1 MADEDREIRSWQTR
15 RALDAE
21 HGNLGGGSSR
31 PITQG
36 IKKQVI
42 ETHFFR
48 AANGDSADG
57 GPCMPL
63 IRISDTGAITVIGA
77 VEEWWGSVYDPVLH
91 ANGYILRVVAGRRWK
106 SPWKLETANIFPL
119 GWTVEANDQ

>member
-48 AANGDSADG
+48 AANGDPADEGPGMPIIRVSESG
-57 GPCMPL
+57 GVVVL
-63 IRISDTGAITVIGA
+63 GAI
-77 VEEWWGSVYDPVLH
+77 EEWWGAVYDPVVH
-91 ANGYILRVVAGRRWK
+91 AGGYLLRVISSRRWRH
-106 SPWKLETANIFPL
+106 PWKIDQANIFPMAMAVAETDL
-119 GWTVEANDQ
+119 